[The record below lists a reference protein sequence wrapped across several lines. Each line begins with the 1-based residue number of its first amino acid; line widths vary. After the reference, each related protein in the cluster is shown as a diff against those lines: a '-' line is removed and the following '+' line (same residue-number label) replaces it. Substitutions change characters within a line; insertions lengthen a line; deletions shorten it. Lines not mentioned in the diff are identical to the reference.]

1 MTAITPDQQRAL
13 AIARELAA
21 LGMPMFVAPPDP
33 THWSGTGYALPVG
46 WQRSPAD
53 SQVVDTWQP
62 GWALCGVTGVVL
74 DLIDVDLRNGGQLTD
89 VTKVLPAMA
98 IAYTPSNGYHVFVP
112 PLGVAS
118 RDGAW
123 QGVDVKSG
131 TKDGH
136 GRGFAFL
143 APTVRVSKVDGQPRA
158 YQWDPHTDIR
168 ALAHGLETVRQ
179 YGNTGV
185 DTVRAHI
192 EALRAARPANSA
204 PRRIPMSV
212 ARNEWDRAVRKLTA
226 DVAHWARYGWGGQAH
241 AGLLAATTHLARLH
255 TEAAPGAFHAAFR
268 AAGLEPDEQDL
279 RKLETALSAAV
290 PDIVVPD
297 HEMPTQELFWAG
309 AVIPEDR
316 TGSSPPG
323 RGTGPGMAP
332 LGVSGA
338 QGGHIFA
345 PVSRERFRDR
355 PAPRTPTLGAFGGAH
370 GLFYDSGV
378 HWLQGESES
387 GKSWVAQALIAEL
400 LRAGLRVLYVDYEDT
415 EASVLGRFGALGVTE
430 DQIEG
435 LTYVPGDDVLFTEL
449 ADHVRTTSYAAVVVD
464 GVTSALN
471 QFGAKMNDAQEVTAW
486 VNALPARARMSVC
499 VDHVTKATDDRN
511 GMAIGTQA
519 KKSVVTGTAWEVV
532 CPPSGKFGQG
542 QNGFIVLQ
550 VQKDKPGGVR
560 AQVGHKSV
568 VLRVLTDGLLGTV
581 RLAAKR
587 TEAVAE
593 AEAVDEAARRATEL
607 REAEEMY
614 LAISEQCN
622 VGDSQRKVTAWA
634 IGSEAERRM
643 AGGKNAETPPGAH
656 PGWKEHV
663 LRSVW
668 RVWTH
673 ISIGPRGATLDNQL
687 QHDLHA
693 LVTGIPTTGVSDLE
707 KRPLTPSDQHGNN
720 GHARK
725 DLNDLG
731 TKGNTQFWQTSFDQ
745 GKRV

>member
-1 MTAITPDQQRAL
+1 MTAITAEQHRAL
-13 AIARELAA
+13 TIARELAA
-21 LGMPMFVAPPDP
+21 LGMPLFVAPPDP
-33 THWSGTGYALPVG
+33 THWSGTGYALPVA
-46 WQRSPAD
+46 WQRSTPD
-53 SQVVDTWQP
+53 PRVVDTWQP
-62 GWALCGVTGVVL
+62 GWALCAVTGVVL
-74 DLIDVDLRNGGQLTD
+74 DLIDLDPRSGG
-89 VTKVLPAMA
+89 VLPDDVANLPVVA
-98 IAYTPSNGYHVFVP
+98 TAATASGGRHLFVP
-112 PLGVAS
+112 PLDVAS
-118 RDGAW
+118 LDGVYP
-123 QGVDVKSG
+123 GVDVKSG

-136 GRGFAFL
+136 GRGFAFI
-143 APTVRVSKVDGQPRA
+143 APTVRRSKVTGYPTEYSWAPGDTPEVYMRHRLTGWQGHPA
-158 YQWDPHTDIR
+158 
-168 ALAHGLETVRQ
+168 GLTLEPLRQ
-179 YGNTGV
+179 RINT
-185 DTVRAHI
+185 
-192 EALRAARPANSA
+192 LRSARPANSA

-226 DVAHWARYGWGGQAH
+226 DVAHWARHGWGGEAH

-255 TEAAPGAFHAAFR
+255 SEAAPEAFYAAFR
-268 AAGLEPDEQDL
+268 AAGTEPDEQDL

-323 RGTGPGMAP
+323 RGTGPGTAP

-387 GKSWVAQALIAEL
+387 GKSWVAQALTAEL
-400 LRAGLRVLYVDYEDT
+400 LRAGQNVLYVDYEDT
-415 EASVLGRFGALGVTE
+415 EGAVLGRFGALGVTDDE
-430 DQIEG
+430 IER

-449 ADHVRTTSYAAVVVD
+449 AEHVRTVGYAAVVVD

-471 QFGAKMNDAQEVTAW
+471 QAGAKMNDNQEVTAW

-499 VDHVTKATDDRN
+499 VDHVTKATDERN
-511 GMAIGTQA
+511 GMAIGAQA
-519 KKSVVTGTAWEVV
+519 KKSVVTGTAWEVL
-532 CPPSGKFGQG
+532 CPPNGKFGQG
-542 QNGFIVLQ
+542 RNGYIVLK

-560 AQVGHKSV
+560 AQVGHQNV
-568 VLRVLTDGLLGTV
+568 VLTVLTDGLLGTV

-587 TEAVAE
+587 TAAVAE
-593 AEAVDEAARRATEL
+593 AEVADEAARRATEL

-614 LAISEQCN
+614 LAVSEACN
-622 VGDSQRKVTAWA
+622 AGATQNQVTKWA
-634 IGSEAERRM
+634 IGSDAERRL
-643 AGGKNAETPPGAH
+643 AGGKTAENPPGAH
-656 PGWKEHV
+656 PEWKRGL

-673 ISIGPRGATLDNQL
+673 VTVGSRGASLVDQL
-687 QHDLHA
+687 ERDLHA
-693 LVTGIPTTGVSDLE
+693 LVTGRPTTGVHDLE
-707 KRPLTPSDQHGNN
+707 KRDGAPSDLQGNN
-720 GHARK
+720 GQ
-725 DLNDLG
+725 LPESYDLG
-731 TKGNTQFWQTSFDQ
+731 GTNPATQFSQSAFDLW
-745 GKRV
+745 K